1 MLIIILAYNYV
12 VISQDAFSCPVLS
25 EDAQLLS
32 VWEEVLTLQELSVE
46 VKRVEQ
52 GCGDRK
58 AAAFP
63 GNV

>member
-1 MLIIILAYNYV
+1 MLITILAYYYV

-25 EDAQLLS
+25 ENAEWIS
-32 VWEEVLTLQELSVE
+32 VWEEVLTPQELSVE
-46 VKRVEQ
+46 VKWVEQ

-58 AAAFP
+58 AAAFL